1 MILIVGVGGMT
12 ARCVEFALDVES
24 QVMLLEVA
32 GLDCVTVWV
41 SCVTVWMCDELCDCV
56 HELCG

>member
-32 GLDCVTVWV
+32 GLDCVG
-41 SCVTVWMCDELCDCV
+41 ELCDCMDV
-56 HELCG
+56 